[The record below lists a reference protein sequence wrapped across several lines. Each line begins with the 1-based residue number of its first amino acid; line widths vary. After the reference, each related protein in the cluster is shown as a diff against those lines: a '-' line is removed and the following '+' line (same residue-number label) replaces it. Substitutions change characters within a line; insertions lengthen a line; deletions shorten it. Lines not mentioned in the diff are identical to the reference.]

1 MRVPIVI
8 DDGCLPETPVPYAQ
22 AKTSC
27 EVTSSGALPAR
38 PKKWWSMRE

>member
-1 MRVPIVI
+1 MRAPIVI
-8 DDGCLPETPVPYAQ
+8 EPGCLPERPLPYAQ

-27 EVTSSGALPAR
+27 EVTSSGALPVL